1 MLDKTELV
9 DSITPV
15 TTYILDTCTL
25 LHDPNSLFAF
35 KDDDVVIP
43 LVVIEE
49 LDDKKTRDDD
59 LGKKARQVS
68 RLIDGLLKTGDLL
81 SGVSLPN
88 GGMLYV
94 VDCADIVLPQAH
106 IPKRSQ
112 ADDVIVQLALKYK
125 SEKEPAAT
133 VVTRDVNLR
142 IKCVAKGVPCQDYSS
157 TRLIEESS
165 SLYSGVTKID
175 VDEWTVEDVYNGE
188 FTVEDLED
196 LTDEPLRP
204 NHIFILKSEQ
214 RKSAIVRY
222 DHDQLKV
229 VRVRDEK
236 EAGPWKLKPRN
247 KEQNFALDL
256 LMNRDIQ
263 LVTLVGSAGTG
274 KTLLAIAAGLG
285 QVLDSKLYNK
295 LIVTRPIQPLGNDL
309 GYLPGTMEEKMAPW
323 IAPIIDNLKTLTGKD
338 EQMLSLWMDK
348 GILEVEAITYIRGRS
363 IPDTFMIIDEA
374 QNLTAHELKTI
385 ITRAGAN
392 TKIVLTGDIEQIDNR
407 SVDSTTNGLAYAIE
421 KFKDHTIAGHVT
433 LLKGERSKLA
443 SLAAKIL

>member
-1 MLDKTELV
+1 MENTELGAPIV
-9 DSITPV
+9 PV
-15 TTYILDTCTL
+15 RTFILDTCVL
-25 LHDPNSLFAF
+25 LHDPNSMFAF

-59 LGKKARQVS
+59 LGKRARQVS
-68 RLIDGLLKTGDLL
+68 RLIDGLLKTGNALDGLH
-81 SGVSLPN
+81 LPN
-88 GGMLYV
+88 GGMLYI
-94 VDCADIVLPQAH
+94 VDCANVVLPRGYV
-106 IPKRSQ
+106 PKKSQ
-112 ADDVIVQLALKYK
+112 ADDVIVQLALDYK
-125 SEKEPAAT
+125 DIDGTAAT
-133 VVTRDVNLR
+133 VVTRDTNMR
-142 IKCVAKGVPCQDYSS
+142 IKCAGRGVPYQDYSS
-157 TRLIEESS
+157 DRLVETSS
-165 SLYSGVTKID
+165 ELYSGVTKLSVDDWVID
-175 VDEWTVEDVYNGE
+175 DVYNGE
-188 FTVEDLED
+188 FTLDDLKDCTSET
-196 LTDEPLRP
+196 LYP

-214 RKSAIVRY
+214 RKSVIARY
-222 DHDQLKV
+222 DHDQQKI

-236 EAGPWKLKPRN
+236 ESGPWKLKPRN

-285 QVLDSKLYNK
+285 QTMETGAYKK

-309 GYLPGTMEEKMAPW
+309 GFLPGTMEEKMAPW
-323 IAPIIDNLKTLTGKD
+323 IAPIMDNLKTLTGKD
-338 EQMLSLWMDK
+338 DYILSAWMEK
-348 GILEVEAITYIRGRS
+348 GVLEVEAITYIRGRS

-374 QNLTAHELKTI
+374 QNLSAHELKTI

-407 SVDSTTNGLAYAIE
+407 SVDATTNGLTYAIE
-421 KFKDHTIAGHVT
+421 RFKDHSVAGHVS
-433 LLKGERSKLA
+433 LIKGERSKLA